1 MFNILQSYA
10 SKEVDKLAS
19 KHETWPTFTQK
30 KLTEEGDVKLYQSQ
44 ELQNFPDAEAY
55 YFAHYAEYCKKVM
68 VCIKSRLAWSD
79 LEVMCD
85 IIIVVL
91 STQGWE
97 KLVEENAFMDSISRL
112 IDRFKIPLKGAGASI
127 EEIDGEFK
135 QMVDYAIQYI
145 SLSTLH
151 YHNVWWQLFH
161 APNIAHLLAEFLFSL
176 PASNDKV
183 ERLFSV
189 VNSIKVQKRSLLCND
204 S

>member
-1 MFNILQSYA
+1 MQFDILVA
-10 SKEVDKLAS
+10 LKEVDKLAS
-19 KHETWPTFTQK
+19 KPLETWPTFAATQK

-79 LEVMCD
+79 LEMMCD

-97 KLVEENAFMDSISRL
+97 KLVEENVFMDSISRL

-151 YHNVWWQLFH
+151 YHNVWWQLYH
-161 APNIAHLLAEFLFSL
+161 APNSSSDLMNALKLAEFLFSL

-183 ERLFSV
+183 DRE
-189 VNSIKVQKRSLLCND
+189 SILCCQ
-204 S
+204 